1 MSVKRLTKMA
11 NDIKKYHNNNFKSNN
26 DVNIVFKIAGAGSGK
41 VMVMKNFINVRDEEE
56 INNIT
61 NYFDDFYWCNDHKKI
76 INDDIDNSISN
87 FKNIWFD
94 CYVEYKNNKLPGDG
108 NSGFNNFCFY
118 DCLAECGIIQRY
130 KNHISQKGEKHE
142 IKLYEDLI
150 RKINSYATNKLNL
163 NGIVNISDIPTFERH
178 FKINIYVNK
187 QRIGN
192 KNYSNTGNIWLN
204 FSDKIGRAHV

>member
-1 MSVKRLTKMA
+1 
-11 NDIKKYHNNNFKSNN
+11 
-26 DVNIVFKIAGAGSGK
+26 
-41 VMVMKNFINVRDEEE
+41 MKNFINVRDEEE
-56 INNIT
+56 INNISD
-61 NYFDDFYWCNDHKKI
+61 YFDDFDWYNDHKKI

-150 RKINSYATNKLNL
+150 RKI
-163 NGIVNISDIPTFERH
+163 IVMQQ
-178 FKINIYVNK
+178 VN
-187 QRIGN
+187 
-192 KNYSNTGNIWLN
+192 
-204 FSDKIGRAHV
+204 